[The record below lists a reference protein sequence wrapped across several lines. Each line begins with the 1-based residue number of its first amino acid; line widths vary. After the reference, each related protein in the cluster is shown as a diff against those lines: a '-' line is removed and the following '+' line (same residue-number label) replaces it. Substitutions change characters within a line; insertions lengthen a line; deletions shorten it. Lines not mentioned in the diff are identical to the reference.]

1 MACHDPIA
9 DMLTKIRNA
18 IMAKHESVSFFISN
32 EKLEIIKILK
42 NEGYIKNFKKL
53 SEESKNQVKLFL
65 KYNDKNEPAIL
76 GIQRISTPGRRI
88 YKGCKDMPR
97 IMNGM
102 GTVIVSTSTGITTA
116 KKAVERNVGGEILCY
131 VW

>member
-1 MACHDPIA
+1 
-9 DMLTKIRNA
+9 
-18 IMAKHESVSFFISN
+18 
-32 EKLEIIKILK
+32 
-42 NEGYIKNFKKL
+42 
-53 SEESKNQVKLFL
+53 
-65 KYNDKNEPAIL
+65 
-76 GIQRISTPGRRI
+76 
-88 YKGCKDMPR
+88 MPR